1 MRKNL
6 FVLLF
11 FSACTMGYAQTKISP
26 QTAYFLSLQK
36 EAKQNPGKANCLPE
50 NFQTRSIGDT
60 EYVSAYIHLFPHA
73 DIRILEELGV
83 KTGICLPEIIT
94 AQVPVGKLEEIARL
108 KDVKYVQIGTPVRP
122 LMDQARSLTSVDK
135 VQNGEGLDMPLYGK
149 DVVVGII
156 DGGFEYGHPNFYN
169 ADRTELRVKRV
180 WDQSKKGKAPEGFSY
195 GVEYKTTEEI
205 LNAQY
210 DISSAHGTHVAGIAA
225 GADKA
230 DGNTYYGVAGE
241 ADLVFVSYKNI
252 KSVSVG
258 DLVEVS
264 DAIKYIY
271 DYAESVGKPCVINMS
286 LGSHEGPHDGTSS
299 FDIIADQLQG
309 RGRLL
314 CGAAG
319 NDGDKTV
326 HWSGTIQ
333 PGSTEPLKTFIMNSA
348 TMVDVAIWGEQGMDL
363 KLVPYV
369 YSTSQKKYIMTG
381 DTIDVSSP
389 KGFEKEYASRI
400 GIQGSI
406 YVSTELNPVNNKPH
420 AYIAVTVQMAQ
431 RNNYAGFALFSS
443 TGGTV
448 HAWAVNA
455 NCSFVDGEQ
464 EGWTAGDK
472 NYTLNEIGG
481 TGKRLI
487 SVGAYVSKNTF
498 TLLDGSVK
506 TDDTMV
512 LGKLAPFSSFGPTP
526 DGRVKP
532 DISAPGSYIASSVP
546 GSEYVKS
553 SNIVKEIEWNG
564 KKYLY
569 GMMKGTSMATPVVTG
584 IVATWLQTNP
594 RLSPEDIRTI
604 LDNTAIQ
611 DEFTETIPVGG
622 NNSWGRGK
630 IDAWKGVKEA
640 LVLKAGIED
649 TQESSLPAV
658 CVWSSAAGSQ
668 TIRAL
673 FTTADSNVRISVY
686 TISGEKVYGQ
696 TIGTVEAA
704 QEVAVTVPTGKGAY
718 ILRIEGD
725 KNTGNYKT
733 VLR

>member
-11 FSACTMGYAQTKISP
+11 FSACTIGYAQTKISP

-36 EAKQNPGKANCLPE
+36 EAKQSPGKTNGLLQA
-50 NFQTRSIGDT
+50 FQTRSIGET
-60 EYVSAYIHLFPHA
+60 EYVSAYIHLFPNA
-73 DIRILEELGV
+73 DIRVLEDMGV
-83 KTGICLPEIIT
+83 KAGIRLPEIIT
-94 AQVPVGKLEEIARL
+94 AQVPVDRLEEVARL
-108 KDVKYVQIGTPVRP
+108 KEVKYVQIGTPVRQ
-122 LMDQARSLTSVDK
+122 LMDQARPLTSADK
-135 VQNGEGLDMPLYGK
+135 VQSGEGLEIPLYGK

-180 WDQSKKGKAPEGFSY
+180 WDQTKNGKAPEGFSY
-195 GVEYKTTEEI
+195 GAEYKTTEEI
-205 LNAQY
+205 LNAKY

-241 ADLVFVSYKNI
+241 ADLVFVSYKNV
-252 KSVSVG
+252 KSASVG

-299 FDIIADQLQG
+299 FDMIADQLQG

-319 NDGDKTV
+319 NDGEMKV

-348 TMVDVAIWGEQGMDL
+348 TMVDVAIWGEEGMDL

-369 YSTSQKKYIMTG
+369 YSTSQKKYTLRG

-389 KGFEKEYASRI
+389 EGFEKEYVSRM
-400 GIQGSI
+400 GMQGSI
-406 YVSTELNPVNNKPH
+406 YVATELNPVNNKPH

-455 NCSFVDGEQ
+455 NCSFIDDGQ
-464 EGWTAGDK
+464 EGWTAGDTD
-472 NYTLNEIGG
+472 YTLNEIGG

-498 TLLDGSVK
+498 TLLDGKVK
-506 TDDTMV
+506 TDDKMV
-512 LGKLAPFSSFGPTP
+512 LGKLAPFSSLGPTP

-532 DISAPGSYIASSVP
+532 DISAPGSYIASSVT
-546 GSEYVKS
+546 GADYVNN
-553 SNIVKEIEWNG
+553 SNLVKEIEWNG

-584 IVATWLQTNP
+584 IVATWLQANP
-594 RLSPEDIRTI
+594 SLSPEDLRTI
-604 LDNTAIQ
+604 LDQTAIQ
-611 DEFTETIPVGG
+611 DEFTETIPAGG

-630 IDAWKGVKEA
+630 IDAWNGVKQA

-649 TQESSLPAV
+649 AQDSSLPSV
-658 CVWSSAAGSQ
+658 LVLSSPAGGR

-673 FTTADSNVRISVY
+673 FTSADSNVRISAY
-686 TISGEKVYGQ
+686 TISGEKVYDRA
-696 TIGTVEAA
+696 IGKVEAA

-718 ILRIEGD
+718 ILKVEGD
-725 KNTGNYKT
+725 KNSGNYKT